1 MSEEKQLMA
10 EETDKAEQLTLEEA
24 FERLEQTI
32 GRMEDPQMSLA
43 DSFESYKAG
52 MELVKYCNEQIDRI
66 EKEVQ
71 VLSAEGETDEF

>member
-10 EETDKAEQLTLEEA
+10 EETGKAEQLTLEEA

-32 GRMEDPQMSLA
+32 GKMEDPQMSLA

-52 MELVKYCNEQIDRI
+52 IELVKYCNEQIDRI

-71 VLSAEGETDEF
+71 VLAAEGETDEF

>member
-32 GRMEDPQMSLA
+32 GKMEDPQMSLA

>member
-32 GRMEDPQMSLA
+32 GKMEDPLMSLA

>member
-1 MSEEKQLMA
+1 MSEEKELS
-10 EETDKAEQLTLEEA
+10 LEEA

-32 GRMEDPQMSLA
+32 GDMENPQMSLA
-43 DSFESYKAG
+43 DSFAAYKAG

-71 VLSAEGETDEF
+71 VLSAEGEADGL

>member
-1 MSEEKQLMA
+1 MSKEKKLVA

-32 GRMEDPQMSLA
+32 GKMEDPQMSLA
-43 DSFESYKAG
+43 DSFERYKAG
-52 MELVKYCNEQIDRI
+52 IELVKYCNEQIDRI

-71 VLSAEGETDEF
+71 VLAAEGETDEF